1 MARGRAAIIAFLLMG
16 AQTGRAD
23 QDHAR
28 QLFRE
33 GSTAFDAGR
42 FREAAVAFEAAYQES
57 KRPKLLWNLATAYR
71 KQYDLDHDIAN
82 LRRAKAVFHNY
93 VDLADPGGDR
103 AEAIAADREVGR
115 QIAEIEIDE
124 KRRQAAAPTAPTAP
138 ASAPPGSRTPG
149 LVIGGAGV
157 GLALLGLVF
166 AALAADASSTV
177 QNAGRTMPVQFGDY
191 ADVESRG
198 RTFDALGWTLVGL
211 GVAAAAAGAV
221 LFVWRPHFGERRP
234 SAAAWLSPSPGGL
247 AVGGRF

>member
-1 MARGRAAIIAFLLMG
+1 MARGRAAIIAFMLVG

-28 QLFRE
+28 QLFRD
-33 GSTAFDAGR
+33 GSAAFDAGR

-57 KRPKLLWNLATAYR
+57 KRPKLLWNLATAYH
-71 KQYDLDHDIAN
+71 KQYDLDHDPAN

-115 QIAEIEIDE
+115 QIAEIELDE
-124 KRRQAAAPTAPTAP
+124 RRRQAAAQTAP

-149 LVIGGAGV
+149 LVIGGAVV

-166 AALAADASSTV
+166 AGLAADASSTV
-177 QNAGRTMPVQFGDY
+177 SSAGRTMPVQFGAY
-191 ADVESRG
+191 ADVESNG
-198 RTFDALGWTLVGL
+198 KTFDALGWTLVGL
-211 GVAAAAAGAV
+211 GVVAAAAGAV
-221 LFVWRPHFGERRP
+221 LVVWRPHFGERRP
-234 SAAAWLSPSPGGL
+234 AAAAWLAPAPGGL
-247 AVGGRF
+247 AVSGRF